1 MSEAARGPGSG
12 PRRVSYI
19 NAAWG
24 QWLTRYEWDHY
35 LTLTFSREGTQQ
47 GARRAAARYLKRLA
61 REVGG
66 PVPFFWG
73 TEYGGAG
80 GRLHLHAL
88 TANTAEL
95 PYSELREAWPCG
107 HAWVKRYSPVLGAA
121 YYLTKYCTKDL
132 SADYDLSPG
141 LRPIGAPA
149 MAGQGRLFHPASV
162 DATRRAS
169 AGVRGAVAE
178 NQSGTQRGANQ
189 NQLLASAAARPDP
202 IGTSARSLRSVGGSQ
217 T

>member
-1 MSEAARGPGSG
+1 MNQGSVREGARLEAERRPGSG

-24 QWLTRYEWDHY
+24 HWLTRYEWDHY

-47 GARRAAARYLKRLA
+47 GARRAAGRYLGRLA
-61 REVGG
+61 RAVGG

-88 TANTAEL
+88 TANTGDL
-95 PYSELREAWPCG
+95 SYSELREAWPCG
-107 HAWVKRYSPVLGAA
+107 HAWVKRYSPILGAA

-141 LRPIGAPA
+141 LQPMGAAALP
-149 MAGQGRLFHPASV
+149 GQGRLFHPAAL
-162 DATRRAS
+162 DP
-169 AGVRGAVAE
+169 
-178 NQSGTQRGANQ
+178 
-189 NQLLASAAARPDP
+189 AARPSLGGP
-202 IGTSARSLRSVGGSQ
+202 GGRGSKTGGEPSRAPSATRTAPGARAR
-217 T
+217 